1 MLSQQLA
8 WLVLAAS
15 VIAEALG
22 TAGLKLS
29 SGFTRLIPS
38 IVTVVCYVTAVWLM
52 ALATRRLEMGT
63 AYAAWAG
70 TSAAL
75 TALIGIACFAETIS
89 LLKLTGLGMAV
100 LGIVLLNMS
109 GGTS

>member
-38 IVTVVCYVTAVWLM
+38 ILTVVMLHDRRVADGACHQTA
-52 ALATRRLEMGT
+52 
-63 AYAAWAG
+63 
-70 TSAAL
+70 
-75 TALIGIACFAETIS
+75 
-89 LLKLTGLGMAV
+89 
-100 LGIVLLNMS
+100 
-109 GGTS
+109 

>member
-8 WLVLAAS
+8 WLILAAS
-15 VIAEALG
+15 VVAEALG
-22 TAGLKLS
+22 TAALKLS
-29 SGFTRLIPS
+29 SGFNRPIPS
-38 IVTVVCYVTAVWLM
+38 ILTVVCYTAAVWLM
-52 ALATRRLEMGT
+52 ATATRRLEMGT

-75 TALIGIACFAETIS
+75 TAMIGIVCFAETVS
-89 LLKLTGLGMAV
+89 MLKLIGLGMAV
-100 LGIVLLNMS
+100 FGIVLLNMS